1 MRRRVKFWPLFL
13 ILFLLFACESAGPEW
28 QKRHFYHWKMS
39 WDWGESETLGMQA
52 LESDKIYL
60 HLADFDWVPAQ
71 EGIFPIAHLQWP
83 KDFSP
88 PAIWKEVVP
97 VFFITNRSF
106 LQQNKP
112 GHLALLAQ
120 NAAKYLRAYEAKLP
134 AHLAFKELQIDCDW
148 SLKTKASY
156 FRFLK
161 LLKKELGPE
170 IRLSVTLRL
179 HQVKYQQ
186 KTGIPPADRAIL
198 MFYNMGALRN
208 WETENSILDLE
219 LAQNYLENF
228 STYPLAMDL
237 ALPIFHWG
245 VCFRDGKLQYLLNKQ
260 TAADFLATGL
270 AYKKLGPMRYTLL
283 EEGFFGG
290 HYLYEGDQIRFEAC
304 TLADLEQ
311 SLAVLRPIWPKM
323 QNSQLLFYEL
333 QSVYL
338 EQLSAKSLRQL
349 D

>member
-1 MRRRVKFWPLFL
+1 MQRRIGLWPLLF
-13 ILFLLFACESAGPEW
+13 ILFLLSACESGGPKWEE
-28 QKRHFYHWKMS
+28 RHFYHWKMN
-39 WDWGESETLGMQA
+39 WDWSKAETQGMQA
-52 LESDKIYL
+52 LGSKKIYL
-60 HLADFDWVPAQ
+60 HLADFDWVPNQ
-71 EGIFPIAHLQWP
+71 DGIYPIAHLQWP

-88 PAIWKEVVP
+88 PDIWKEVVP

-106 LQQNKP
+106 LQQNKL
-112 GHLALLAQ
+112 GQLELLAQ
-120 NAAKYLRAYEAKLP
+120 NTAEYLRAYEAKLP

-148 SLKTKASY
+148 SLKTKEAY
-156 FRFLK
+156 FLFLK
-161 LLKKELGPE
+161 LLKKELGQT

-179 HQVKYQQ
+179 HQVKYQR
-186 KTGIPPADRAIL
+186 KTGIPPADRTVL

-208 WETENSILDLE
+208 WETENSILDLK
-219 LAQNYLENF
+219 LAQNYLDNF

-245 VCFRDGKLQYLLNKQ
+245 ACFRAGKLQYLLNKK
-260 TAADFLATGL
+260 TEADFLATGL

-304 TLADLEQ
+304 TLADLEE
-311 SLAVLRPIWPKM
+311 SLAALRPIWPEM
-323 QNSQLLFYEL
+323 PDSQLLFYEL

-338 EQLSAKSLRQL
+338 EQLSANSLRNL